1 MKRKIIASALAMT
14 LAASS
19 AIVLS
24 GCGENGKDQNST
36 TAPASTVAATTA
48 KESKSSAEKNTQSN
62 TASNSADS
70 TQSSNSSGGQDNDLQ
85 SIALNAYG
93 YSSSSGYYAVQT
105 GATHNVEG
113 TFDIVAV
120 YDPSGDFVD
129 NVYIH
134 TSGYPVY
141 AGKDVFESVHSDNS
155 VARQEG
161 NDVQSSASG
170 QTGDN
175 SNDGD
180 YNRPESYNSQNS
192 INQGGDGRDYA
203 DRGY

>member
-1 MKRKIIASALAMT
+1 MKRKIIASALALT

-19 AIVLS
+19 AIALS
-24 GCGENGKDQNST
+24 GCKGNDKDKDST
-36 TAPASTVAATTA
+36 TAPETTVAATTA
-48 KESKSSAEKNTQSN
+48 KETKSSATKSAQSN
-62 TASNSADS
+62 TDSNNSDS
-70 TQSSNSSGGQDNDLQ
+70 SQSSNSGNQSNDLQ
-85 SIALNAYG
+85 SVALNAYG
-93 YSSSSGYYAVQT
+93 YSASAGYYAVQT

-113 TFDIVAV
+113 TFNIVAV
-120 YDPSGDFVD
+120 YDPNGNYID
-129 NVYIH
+129 NVYVH

-141 AGKDVFESVHSDNS
+141 AGKDVFESMHNDNS
-155 VARQEG
+155 VARQDG
-161 NDVQSSASG
+161 NDAQSSVASA

-180 YNRPESYNSQNS
+180 YNRAQSYNSQNS